1 MKYVNEVMLFFA
13 DEVLKSAKRHL
24 GRRRVGRN
32 RSYGVATGL
41 LKKSL
46 TYRVRVRGE
55 EIRQITFGVKGK
67 ADKYGAFLHWG
78 VDGTRRDQKSPFFKF
93 RKQPPSK
100 VFKKWIKQKG
110 IRLRDKQGRYIEH
123 SESNINSAAFLMAR
137 SVKHKG
143 IVGLRFYQKAFA
155 SVQARFA
162 KKVPD
167 AIVQD
172 VQAKFKLQLGN
183 IKVK

>member
-32 RSYGVATGL
+32 KSYGVATGL
-41 LKKSL
+41 LKRSL

-55 EIRQITFGVKGK
+55 EIREITFGAKGK
-67 ADKYGAFLHWG
+67 ANDYAPFLHWG
-78 VDGTRRDQKSPFFKF
+78 VDGTRKSQKSPFFKF
-93 RKQPPSK
+93 KKQPPSS
-100 VFKKWIKQKG
+100 VFKMWIKQKR
-110 IRLRDKQGRYIEH
+110 IRLRDEKGRFKKQ
-123 SESNINSAAFLMAR
+123 SEANMNSAAFLMAR
-137 SVKHKG
+137 SVKRKG
-143 IVGLRFYQKAFA
+143 IVGLRFYEKAFV

-172 VQAKFKLQLGN
+172 VQEKFKLQLGN